1 MNLESLNRKLARIK
15 MLVMDVDGTMTD
27 GGVYYTKDGED
38 VKRFSIRDGMGILL
52 LKKAGIIPAII
63 TSENSPIVIARAVK
77 LKIEEVVLGSRNKK
91 MDLML
96 LAEKSNLG
104 LEEVAFIGDDIN
116 DIQALEIA
124 GLSVC
129 PANSVDSVKEIADYV
144 CETDGGQGAI
154 REIAEKILIS
164 QNKSIILPENW

>member
-38 VKRFSIRDGMGILL
+38 VKRFSIRDGMGIVL

-63 TSENSPIVIARAVK
+63 TSENSPIVIARADK

-104 LEEVAFIGDDIN
+104 LEEIAFIGDDIN

-129 PANSVDSVKEIADYV
+129 PANSVGSVKEIADYV